1 MVKDADTIE
10 RMRRTGAAAA
20 EILREVGAA
29 VAPGITTDELDVL
42 CHEAC
47 LARGGYPSPLNYGG
61 FPKSVCTSV
70 NEVICHGIPDDRALR
85 EGDIVNIDVT
95 LFREGVH
102 GDTNATFFVGQV
114 DDASAHLVDTT
125 RACLAAG
132 LAAVAP
138 GRPISDIGRAIEE
151 QADEARLAVVR
162 ARSSVTASVPSST
175 PPRRS
180 STTTTPAPPRSC
192 GRA

>member
-1 MVKDADTIE
+1 M
-10 RMRRTGAAAA
+10 
-20 EILREVGAA
+20 
-29 VAPGITTDELDVL
+29 
-42 CHEAC
+42 
-47 LARGGYPSPLNYGG
+47 
-61 FPKSVCTSV
+61 

-114 DDASAHLVDTT
+114 DAASAHLVDTT
-125 RACLAAG
+125 RACLEAG
-132 LAAVAP
+132 LAAVTP

-151 QADEARLAVVR
+151 HGRGSAARGGAR
-162 ARSSVTASVPSST
+162 RSSATASAPSST
-175 PPRRS
+175 PPPRS